1 MRPHLGGSRGGQVAT
16 ELSPPA
22 FMVNRP
28 VCATGN
34 QKSSPGRLLPRP
46 ETRLIATQSENKQRF
61 PDEDGPSFTRLYTTQ
76 ALPPALSRH
85 LLLLSPTLHPPGA
98 APAPQPL
105 SLSFPQ
111 PGMLFPQISSW
122 LTPCLCSGLRSKAT
136 FSQRLSWS
144 ASLGKHLLSQPC
156 TSGPWSYCSSYR
168 RLTYSAITYSL
179 FIVCAPHQN
188 IKAGIFIIAVSTA

>member
-1 MRPHLGGSRGGQVAT
+1 MGSALLRPHLGGSWGGQVAT

-22 FMVNRP
+22 CMVNRP

-76 ALPPALSRH
+76 ALPPPLPLH
-85 LLLLSPTLHPPGA
+85 LLLLSPHPAPAPTLNPPGA
-98 APAPQPL
+98 APAPHPL
-105 SLSFPQ
+105 PLSFPQ

-122 LTPCLCSGLRSKAT
+122 LTPCLCSGLPSKAT
-136 FSQRLSWS
+136 FSQ
-144 ASLGKHLLSQPC
+144 
-156 TSGPWSYCSSYR
+156 
-168 RLTYSAITYSL
+168 
-179 FIVCAPHQN
+179 
-188 IKAGIFIIAVSTA
+188 